1 MNFIYQHSMWSVPND
16 QTKKNVWLQHVE
28 GKMISMGW
36 CLQRWPHKKT
46 CVRPWIDKNGK
57 IRDIQRREHAKT

>member
-1 MNFIYQHSMWSVPND
+1 MIKQ
-16 QTKKNVWLQHVE
+16 KKNVWLQHVE

-36 CLQRWPHKKT
+36 CLQRRPHKKT